1 MPGVSKEQINKAKK
15 IDLLTYL
22 ETYEPGAVKQTSA
35 NEYCLIEHDSLKISN
50 GKWHWFSRNI
60 GGKDALTFLVKV
72 RGMDFV
78 DAVNMLCCDTASH
91 ASYFQQIK
99 QPIPPPTNMQKSKDI
114 FNLPEQYK
122 DNFRVIAYLLN
133 RGIDRD
139 IIDRCI
145 EAGTLYESKNYHNA
159 IFVGK
164 NREGKACYACARS
177 TINNFRQDIEGSD
190 KRYGFNIPSDESD
203 ARFIM
208 LAEAPIDIL
217 SLATMRKM
225 ASETPDNYH
234 YLSLGGISTLALVQ
248 YLTDNRIIDHIIIC
262 LDNDKA
268 GQKCMDRVN
277 ETINMD
283 EMLKHRRITVI
294 REPPPAGKDYNDTL
308 LAIIEKQKVINKQN
322 RKKEAVI

>member
-78 DAVNMLCCDTASH
+78 DAVNMLCSDTASH

-99 QPIPPPTNMQKSKDI
+99 QPIPLPTNMQKSKDI